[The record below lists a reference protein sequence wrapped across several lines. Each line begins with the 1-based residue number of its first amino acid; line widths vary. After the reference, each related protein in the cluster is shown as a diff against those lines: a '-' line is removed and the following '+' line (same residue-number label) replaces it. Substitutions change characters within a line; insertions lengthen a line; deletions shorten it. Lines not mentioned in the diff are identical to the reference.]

1 MKLGDEV
8 IVDAG
13 QYDPY
18 TGLEGVITDVL
29 HSSDL
34 PYTVTFDNGDQMY
47 FEASELEVIS

>member
-1 MKLGDEV
+1 MEV
-8 IVDAG
+8 DDKGIVEAG
-13 QYDPY
+13 QYDMY

-34 PYTVTFDNGDQMY
+34 PYRVTFDNGDKMY